1 MTFCQKISDNRRIES
16 AQRNVFSGMRT
27 LLFHAILATLG
38 CCSLISGIQK
48 AAYGANLSVLSPSES
63 GLSRLSSDSLL
74 GLENR
79 NSSEDYSTIFSETK
93 PLTEWQPIF
102 LNQNTEVPLIQ
113 VPTVVLDLINSV
125 EVNTGASSLDS
136 DELVKVRYRM
146 DLS

>member
-1 MTFCQKISDNRRIES
+1 MTFSQKISNNRRIES
-16 AQRNVFSGMRT
+16 AQRNVFSGLKT

-38 CCSLISGIQK
+38 CCSLISGLQK
-48 AAYGANLSVLSPSES
+48 AAYAANLTVLSPSES
-63 GLSRLSSDSLL
+63 GLSTLSSESLL

-93 PLTEWQPIF
+93 PLREWQPIF
-102 LNQNTEVPLIQ
+102 RSQNTEVPLIQ

-136 DELVKVRYRM
+136 DELLKVRYRM
-146 DLS
+146 NLS

>member
-16 AQRNVFSGMRT
+16 AQKNVFSGMKT

-125 EVNTGASSLDS
+125 EVNTGLAQS
-136 DELVKVRYRM
+136 
-146 DLS
+146 

>member
-16 AQRNVFSGMRT
+16 AQKNVFSGMKT

>member
-1 MTFCQKISDNRRIES
+1 MIFYQKSSNDRRIES
-16 AQRNVFSGMRT
+16 AQRNVVSGMKT

-38 CCSLISGIQK
+38 CCSLITGLQK
-48 AAYGANLSVLSPSES
+48 AAYAANLTVLSPSES
-63 GLSRLSSDSLL
+63 GLSTLSSESLL

-93 PLTEWQPIF
+93 PLREWQPIF
-102 LNQNTEVPLIQ
+102 LSQNTEVPLIQ

-136 DELVKVRYRM
+136 DQLLKLRYRLN
-146 DLS
+146 LS

>member
-16 AQRNVFSGMRT
+16 AQKNVFSGMKT

-136 DELVKVRYRM
+136 DELLKVRYRM
-146 DLS
+146 NLS

>member
-63 GLSRLSSDSLL
+63 GLSRLSSESLL

-93 PLTEWQPIF
+93 PLTEWQPIL